1 MSLDRDRRARIAVA
15 GAYFVQGLCF
25 AALVTR
31 VPAIQA
37 EHRFTDE
44 ELSLVLLAVPVF
56 AGIGSALSGW
66 LAARFGSAALLRV
79 SGPLVCATIA
89 ATGAAPN
96 RAVLFAVLVV
106 FGLGVGAVDATM
118 NMQGVA
124 VQARYGRSILA
135 SMHAVWS
142 VAGILGALASVA
154 VAGRIPLA
162 VHLGVVGAV
171 GVALALLVGPGLLKR
186 AELRGRRTGEAT
198 AASVAGTTDS
208 AVPVAE
214 GAAGAAGTTGG
225 AGTSGGTGGA
235 GPATGAVGAG
245 TATGAIGATV
255 GATEPG
261 VGAATGP
268 VGLAA
273 KVPWKPVLMIG
284 IAMMFMYIAD
294 SSTSNWHGP
303 YLLKELGSTES
314 VAPWA
319 YFFYQG
325 FQVIG
330 RSGADRLGE
339 RFGPVRTVAVGA
351 LVGTVGLALVV
362 AAQSPWWGIAGF
374 GVLGLGLCAIV
385 PQSFTAAARLDP
397 DDTGVAIARVNLFNY
412 AGFVLGAPLV
422 GLVGNLRLGFV
433 IPLVLVLAIIP
444 FAGAFRPTF
453 TRGAGRPLVTK

>member
-66 LAARFGSAALLRV
+66 LAARFGSAALLRI

-96 RAVLFAVLVV
+96 RPALFAVLVV

-162 VHLGVVGAV
+162 AHLGVVGAV

-186 AELRGRRTGEAT
+186 AEIRGPQ
-198 AASVAGTTDS
+198 SS

-214 GAAGAAGTTGG
+214 GAAGTAGTTGA
-225 AGTSGGTGGA
+225 AGGPTGDAVAA
-235 GPATGAVGAG
+235 GPAGAPG
-245 TATGAIGATV
+245 TT
-255 GATEPG
+255 
-261 VGAATGP
+261 
-268 VGLAA
+268 GLAA

-339 RFGPVRTVAVGA
+339 RFGSTRTVVVGA

-397 DDTGVAIARVNLFNY
+397 DNTGVAIARVNLFNY

-444 FAGAFRPTF
+444 FAGAFRPAF
-453 TRGAGRPLVTK
+453 TDGAGRPLVTR

>member
-1 MSLDRDRRARIAVA
+1 MSLDRDRRARLAIA

-37 EHRFTDE
+37 KHHFTDE

-66 LAARFGSAALLRV
+66 LAARFGSGALLRIA
-79 SGPLVCATIA
+79 GPLVCATIA

-96 RAVLFAVLVV
+96 RPALFAVLVV

-135 SMHAVWS
+135 SLHAVWS

-154 VAGRIPLA
+154 AAKWIPLS
-162 VHLGVVGAV
+162 VHLGIVGAV
-171 GVALALLVGPGLLKR
+171 GVALALVVGPGLLKR
-186 AELRGRRTGEAT
+186 VEIRGAQ
-198 AASVAGTTDS
+198 SS

-214 GAAGAAGTTGG
+214 GAAGTAVTTRE
-225 AGTSGGTGGA
+225 
-235 GPATGAVGAG
+235 AVAR
-245 TATGAIGATV
+245 
-255 GATEPG
+255 
-261 VGAATGP
+261 
-268 VGLAA
+268 
-273 KVPWKPVLMIG
+273 VPWKPVLMIG

-303 YLLKELGSTES
+303 YLLKELGSSES

-325 FQVIG
+325 FQVLG

-339 RFGPVRTVAVGA
+339 RFGSVRTVVVGA
-351 LVGTVGLALVV
+351 LVGTLGLAMVV
-362 AAQSPWWGIAGF
+362 SAQSPWWGIAGF

-397 DDTGVAIARVNLFNY
+397 DNTGVAIARVNLFNY

-433 IPLVLVLAIIP
+433 IPLVLVLGIIP
-444 FAGAFRPTF
+444 FAGAFRSTV
-453 TRGAGRPLVTK
+453 ARPVGNAA